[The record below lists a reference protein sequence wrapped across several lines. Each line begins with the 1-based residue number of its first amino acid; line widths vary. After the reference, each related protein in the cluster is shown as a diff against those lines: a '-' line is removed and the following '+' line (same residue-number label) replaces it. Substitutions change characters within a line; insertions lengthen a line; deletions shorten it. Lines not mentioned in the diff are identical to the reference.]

1 MDSICKCRQ
10 GIRKKAQEIQKFN
23 DSPHLLSC
31 RGYDLLE
38 KKLLAEKTKARG
50 HQADYTENTAMVVDP
65 PFPIVRHV
73 KWKMARTK
81 AYGQMTSTTAKG
93 ISEKL

>member
-1 MDSICKCRQ
+1 M
-10 GIRKKAQEIQKFN
+10 
-23 DSPHLLSC
+23 
-31 RGYDLLE
+31 
-38 KKLLAEKTKARG
+38 AEKTKKRLN
-50 HQADYTENTAMVVDP
+50 QAELTENTPMVLDP
-65 PFPIVRHV
+65 PSPIARHV